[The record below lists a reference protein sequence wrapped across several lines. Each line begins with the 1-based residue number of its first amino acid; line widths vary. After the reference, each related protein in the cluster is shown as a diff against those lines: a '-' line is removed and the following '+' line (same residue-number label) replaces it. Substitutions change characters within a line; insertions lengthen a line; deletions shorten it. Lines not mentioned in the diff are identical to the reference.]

1 MKKRVL
7 IVCFILVVSLIPV
20 NCFAASNGVQ
30 SKVVWDKEVTKTVSG
45 YAGNQPKG
53 GSRFPSGG
61 GFYYGDSGGP
71 SVAVS
76 VYGVSVSI
84 PLGQVKS
91 SGIYVAVPDKTH
103 YYKLYVSK
111 RVKIRTYT
119 TYRKTYDYKS
129 KKYVWKKYTRG
140 ANKTV
145 ISQSFSA
152 KRVK

>member
-71 SVAVS
+71 SVAV
-76 VYGVSVSI
+76 
-84 PLGQVKS
+84 
-91 SGIYVAVPDKTH
+91 PDKTH

-119 TYRKTYDYKS
+119 TYRKTYDYKN